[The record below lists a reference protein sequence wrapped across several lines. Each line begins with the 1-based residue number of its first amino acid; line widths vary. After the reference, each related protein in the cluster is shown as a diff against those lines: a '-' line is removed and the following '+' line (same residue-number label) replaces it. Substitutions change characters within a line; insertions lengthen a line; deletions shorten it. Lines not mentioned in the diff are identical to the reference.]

1 MIGKSQTREI
11 NDFTKFVVKNY
22 KVPDT
27 LKQNCDWM
35 YAFVK
40 LKTDKH
46 NKIIKIDFINKVPN
60 GMKTGFNFLLGYQF
74 LKSMKINEHPIV
86 FYFSVDNTE
95 ICKPKPGDFI
105 YYYPNQVVEIITNTL
120 WQIEKEDPKTIFIP
134 EMVIIKFYEIQH

>member
-1 MIGKSQTREI
+1 MNI
-11 NDFTKFVVKNY
+11 
-22 KVPDT
+22 
-27 LKQNCDWM
+27 L
-35 YAFVK
+35 
-40 LKTDKH
+40 
-46 NKIIKIDFINKVPN
+46 
-60 GMKTGFNFLLGYQF
+60 
-74 LKSMKINEHPIV
+74 IV